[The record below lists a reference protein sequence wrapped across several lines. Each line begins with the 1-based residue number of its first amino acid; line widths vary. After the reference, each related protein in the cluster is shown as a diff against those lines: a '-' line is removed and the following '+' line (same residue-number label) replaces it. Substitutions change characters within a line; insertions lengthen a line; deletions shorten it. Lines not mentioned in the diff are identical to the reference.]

1 MIVDTNSMR
10 WLSLATL
17 LGAVS
22 GTAAAADEGEAW
34 RLFVADHSAP
44 VVRVLETDGGVT
56 ASFDIA
62 GPASL
67 AKGPSGTV
75 VYAIQSDADIIHAI
89 DSGIVI
95 EDHGDHADLRLEDPR
110 LLDTTMEGGRPVHF
124 VVHDGR
130 IAVFYD
136 GEGVARIYGA
146 AGGAPRVIETA
157 APHHG
162 VAAAIGSHVLISI
175 PHPEDPSKLPVGV
188 RLLDADGTPVGA
200 DHACPDLHGEAA
212 SGSMMALACA
222 TGILIVRP
230 DGTNPPKI
238 THLAYAPDLPEG
250 KSTTLLGASGLQYF
264 VGNYGA
270 DAIVV
275 IDPAAEIFIRVQLP
289 TRRVHFAMDPE
300 RPQLVYVFTE
310 DGRLH
315 KVNALSAS
323 IEASLTL
330 TGPYSMDGHWRDP
343 RPRIAVAG
351 DDIFVTDP
359 NAGTVRVVEIESF
372 ADAGEIAVEGMPYA
386 ITAVGG
392 HGAAH

>member
-1 MIVDTNSMR
+1 MIVDLKSMR
-10 WLSLATL
+10 CLSLATVL
-17 LGAVS
+17 AAL
-22 GTAAAADEGEAW
+22 TATPASADDDEVW

-44 VVRVLETDGGVT
+44 VVRVLETDGAVT

-67 AKGPSGTV
+67 ATGPSGTV
-75 VYAIQSDADIIHAI
+75 VFAIQSDADIIHAI
-89 DSGIVI
+89 DSGIVL
-95 EDHGDHADLRLEDPR
+95 EEHGDHTDLKVEAPR
-110 LLDTTMEGGRPVHF
+110 LLDTTMEGDRPVHF
-124 VVHDGR
+124 VVHDGD

-136 GEGVARIYGA
+136 GEGIARIYGA
-146 AGGAPRVIETA
+146 RGGEPRVIETA

-162 VAAAIGSHVLISI
+162 VAAAIGNHVLVSI
-175 PHPEDPSKLPVGV
+175 PHPEDPSRLPVGI
-188 RLLDADGTPVGA
+188 RLLDADGAQVGA

-230 DGTNPPKI
+230 DGTNPPTV
-238 THLAYAPDLPEG
+238 THLGYGADLPEG

-275 IDPAAEIFIRVQLP
+275 IDPATGTFTRVPLP

-300 RPQLVYVFTE
+300 RPQLVYVLTE
-310 DGRLH
+310 NGQLH
-315 KVNALSAS
+315 KVNALAGT

-359 NAGTVRVVEIESF
+359 TAGVIHVVDVEGF
-372 ADAGEIAVEGMPYA
+372 AKERAVEVDGQPYNILA
-386 ITAVGG
+386 IGG
-392 HGAAH
+392 HGGH

>member
-1 MIVDTNSMR
+1 MVPHPPALR
-10 WLSLATL
+10 WLGLSVAFVA
-17 LGAVS
+17 AV
-22 GTAAAADEGEAW
+22 AAARADDDETW
-34 RLFVADHSAP
+34 RLVVADHTAP
-44 VVRVLETDGGVT
+44 VVRVLESDGTVAGT
-56 ASFDIA
+56 FDIA

-67 AKGPSGTV
+67 AAGPSGTV
-75 VYAIQSDADIIHAI
+75 VHAIQTDADIIHAI

-95 EDHGDHADLRLEDPR
+95 KDHGDHADLVVGPPA
-110 LLDTTMEGGRPVHF
+110 LLPETMTGSRPVHF
-124 VVHDGR
+124 VVHDGD

-136 GEGVARIYGA
+136 GEGIARIYGA
-146 AGGAPRVIETA
+146 RGGSPRVVETA

-162 VAAAIGSHVLISI
+162 VAASIPDHVLVSI
-175 PHPEDPSKLPVGV
+175 PHPEDPSELPVGI
-188 RLLDADGTPVGA
+188 RILDEAGAQVGP

-230 DGTNPPKI
+230 DGANPPAVEHI
-238 THLAYAPDLPEG
+238 AYGADLPAG

-270 DAIVV
+270 DAIVT
-275 IDPAAEIFIRVQLP
+275 IDPAAGSFTRTALP
-289 TRRVHFAMDPE
+289 NRRVHFAMDPE

-315 KVNALSAS
+315 KVNAFTGS
-323 IEASLTL
+323 IEASVAL

-351 DDIFVTDP
+351 DAIFVTDP
-359 NAGTVRVVEIESF
+359 GAAALRVVDVESF
-372 ADAGEIAVEGMPYA
+372 EKTRDIAVEGMPYN
-386 ITAVGG
+386 ILAVGG
-392 HGAAH
+392 HGASH